1 MASSLAFAL
10 AQRMDHVHA
19 VTSAHLYE
27 RPEITLPSRENIHGV
42 EVHRLSTCRFGRRTL
57 LRRAVDDLTFYASV
71 FLWILR
77 FAQPG
82 DRLIV
87 ATDPPLLSI
96 LALIATKL
104 SGSERINWLHDFYPE
119 IAVALG
125 VLPRGAASRL
135 LQTLRDRALASAAMN
150 VVIGE
155 RMAGYLR
162 MRGIAAKRIAVI
174 HNWADGA
181 AIKPVAVRFNS
192 LRRHWGLEGKFIVGY
207 SGNLGRG
214 HEFETILG
222 AALALGHDSNIIF
235 LFIGGGHRLSW
246 FREQVRSRGL
256 TNVLIKPFQPE
267 TQLSE
272 SLSLP
277 DLHLVCLQPALEG
290 LMVPSKFYGVAAAG
304 RPTLFIGDVKGEIPA
319 ILRAADCGTA
329 VSVGDADG
337 LAEYILRLRNEPALA
352 ERLGENAR
360 NVFCRHFER
369 SHAIEAWCEVLRDV
383 VPVQHGRGR
392 RPIRR
397 RDRGLPQDGG
407 GA

>member
-1 MASSLAFAL
+1 
-10 AQRMDHVHA
+10 
-19 VTSAHLYE
+19 
-27 RPEITLPSRENIHGV
+27 
-42 EVHRLSTCRFGRRTL
+42 
-57 LRRAVDDLTFYASV
+57 
-71 FLWILR
+71 
-77 FAQPG
+77 
-82 DRLIV
+82 
-87 ATDPPLLSI
+87 
-96 LALIATKL
+96 L

-155 RMAGYLR
+155 RMARYLR
-162 MRGIAAKRIAVI
+162 MRGIAAQRIAVI
-174 HNWADGA
+174 HNWADGI
-181 AIKPVAVRFNS
+181 AIRPVAVRFNR
-192 LRRHWGLEGKFIVGY
+192 LRRNWGLEGKFVVGY

-222 AALALGHDSNIIF
+222 AARALGHDANIIF

-246 FREQVRSRGL
+246 LREQVCSRGL
-256 TNVLIKPFQPE
+256 TNVVIKPFQPE

-277 DLHLVCLQPALEG
+277 DLHLVCLQAALEG

-304 RPTLFIGDVKGEIPA
+304 RPTLFIGDVMGEIPA
-319 ILRAADCGTA
+319 ILHAADCGSA
-329 VSVGDADG
+329 VSVGDVDG
-337 LAEYILRLRNEPALA
+337 LAQYILRLRNEPALA

-360 NVFCRHFER
+360 RVFCHQFER

-383 VPVQHGRGR
+383 AQVQHG
-392 RPIRR
+392 
-397 RDRGLPQDGG
+397 
-407 GA
+407 